1 MDATKITQDV
11 EACEGDFKERNQRM
25 DDDFDLWDLCKTPV
39 ADYDILNK
47 QITGVHETDVNIVSN
62 RLRTFADEVHSKLAK
77 AEMQIAVRM
86 AETEGEDKREDMGKL
101 ERLFQFALEKG
112 DEALIALLLPP
123 LREQLIWYSSIRG
136 WMAGRFL
143 VETRDKGKTVIF
155 NLRAWDPRWVTYK
168 VGGNDFLWVANKT
181 FQSKS
186 AIKDEYKK
194 DVKDEYNNAVIDYW
208 KFEKQG
214 KISNAVVCDKGFL
227 KEKETYDLKSTPI
240 LIMPVA
246 TRPPIAGS
254 SGGRGYGD
262 SIFASVRDVNKVR
275 NQFAS
280 IIATHAN
287 LMANQGLIN
296 YFDEQGK
303 LLETTLNVPESIINL
318 PMGHNKLEPTP
329 MKEISP
335 TVVAILNWLEDQ
347 VETGTLPHVRVGTP
361 PQSGTLENL
370 VQEARNIVFN
380 PQTRLLSTF
389 YGGICRLLEE
399 QLLANKIKVNVRIEQ
414 KNKYY
419 ETEVTP
425 IDLGRPHITKVEFTT
440 GTPWTQLDTY
450 QIADMAKRQGLP
462 DAFIHEYILK
472 LPDPKGVGDLS
483 AIEMAEHSPKLNMIR
498 AIQALMKAGRAEEAE
513 QIMRDLYQMEM
524 SEQMA
529 IEGGTPEGEVAPEE
543 AMVREEMP

>member
-1 MDATKITQDV
+1 MEQDATEITQQV
-11 EACEGDFKERNQRM
+11 ETKEGDFKDRYTRM
-25 DDDFDLWDLCKTPV
+25 DADFDRWDLSKTPV

-77 AEMQIAVRM
+77 AEMSIAVRM

-101 ERLFQFALEKG
+101 ERLFYFALEKG

-143 VETRDKGKTVIF
+143 VESGDGGKTAIF
-155 NLRAWDPRWVTYK
+155 NLMAWDPRWVTYE
-168 VGGNDFLWVANKT
+168 VGSRGFLWVAHKT

-186 AIKDEYKK
+186 AIEDEYKYNAK
-194 DVKDEYNNAVIDYW
+194 DKEDNAVIDRW
-208 KFEKQG
+208 KFEGKG
-214 KISNAVVCDKGFL
+214 KISNSVICDKTFI
-227 KEKETYDLKSTPI
+227 KKPETYDLPSMPI
-240 LIMPVA
+240 LIMPIA

-254 SGGRGYGD
+254 SGSAGYGD
-262 SIFASVRDVNKVR
+262 SIFASVRDVNEIR

-296 YFDEQGK
+296 YYDEQGK
-303 LLETTLNVPESIINL
+303 QLQTTLNVPESVLNL
-318 PMGHNKLEPTP
+318 PMGHNKLEGTP

-335 TVVAILNWLEDQ
+335 TVVEILNWLEDQ
-347 VETGTLPHVRVGTP
+347 VETGTLPRVRVGSP

-370 VQEARNIVFN
+370 IQEARNIVFN
-380 PQTRLLSTF
+380 PQLRLLSTF
-389 YGGICRLLEE
+389 CGGICRLIEE
-399 QLLANKIKVNVRIEQ
+399 QLLALKMKVNVKIEQ

-419 ETEVTP
+419 ETQVTP
-425 IDLGRPHITKVEFTT
+425 VDLKRPHIIKVEFTT
-440 GTPWTQLDTY
+440 RTPWAQMDTY
-450 QIADMAKRQGLP
+450 QIADMAKRLGLP

-472 LPDPKGVGDLS
+472 LPDPKGLGDQS
-483 AIEMAEHSPKLNMIR
+483 AIEMAEHSPKLAMLR
-498 AIQALMKAGRAEEAE
+498 AIDALMKAGRTEEAE
-513 QIMRDLYQMEM
+513 QVMRDMYQMEM
-524 SEQMA
+524 SEQMGA
-529 IEGGTPEGEVAPEE
+529 EAPGEVAPEE
-543 AMVREEMP
+543 AMVEGAE